1 MRFES
6 QNLFGRRISGDN
18 VKKKL
23 LPKNFLN
30 VFLYILMAFSNT
42 ACSKEDM
49 KISVNLTAYNHTE
62 HGVGS
67 YIVKLADG
75 SWTEAGFLAPGQ
87 GGGGETC
94 CLSIPA
100 VWKNGMEVTVIM
112 DTIKDGKDVRVEKV
126 VPVPLYVA
134 SDAGR
139 FVVHFLHDGRYKVF
153 VTKYSLGHQKYPLSG
168 KEAELQPGVPL
179 EIIWK

>member
-1 MRFES
+1 MIKR
-6 QNLFGRRISGDN
+6 LFPRNSI
-18 VKKKL
+18 
-23 LPKNFLN
+23 N
-30 VFLYILMAFSNT
+30 VFLCIFIAFSNT
-42 ACSKEDM
+42 ACGKEDM
-49 KISVNLTAYNHTE
+49 KIGVNLTAYNHTE

-87 GGGGETC
+87 GGGGKTC
-94 CLSIPA
+94 CLSIPV
-100 VWKNGMEVTVIM
+100 VWKKGMEVTVIM

-126 VPVPLYVA
+126 VPVPPYVA
-134 SDAGR
+134 SDADR